1 MKFLLIAYNEA
12 VDDEVMELLS
22 QAGAET
28 YTKWVKVLGKG
39 NSSGPHLATHV
50 WPKANNV
57 LGVAVEEQQAEAIMA
72 GVRALR
78 EDVGHEGV
86 KAFQLPLEAAT

>member
-12 VDDEVMELLS
+12 VDDEVMKLLAK
-22 QAGAET
+22 AGVET

-39 NSSGPHLATHV
+39 NASGPHLATHI

-57 LGVAVEEQQAEAIMA
+57 LGVAVEEQQA
-72 GVRALR
+72 GRRADAAR
-78 EDVGHEGV
+78 EYR
-86 KAFQLPLEAAT
+86 P